1 MEYLLLS
8 IFCIFVILIIFC
20 YFLQRKKVKK
30 SNSVEDL
37 KTILHNM
44 NNDIKTKNDAIEFY
58 LTICEM
64 SDGILKLN
72 ITKDEFNK
80 LSIDAIK
87 QLNFEAINNLNF

>member
-1 MEYLLLS
+1 MEYLILS
-8 IFCIFVILIIFC
+8 IFCSFVVLIIFC
-20 YFLQRKKVKK
+20 YFLQRKKSKK

-37 KTILHNM
+37 KTILYNM

-64 SDGILKLN
+64 SDGVLKLN

-87 QLNFEAINNLNF
+87 QLNYEAINNLNF

>member
-1 MEYLLLS
+1 
-8 IFCIFVILIIFC
+8 
-20 YFLQRKKVKK
+20 
-30 SNSVEDL
+30 
-37 KTILHNM
+37 M

-64 SDGILKLN
+64 SDGVLKLN

-87 QLNFEAINNLNF
+87 QLNFEAINNLSF